1 VKLLRTIQ
9 LDSSD
14 AFVFERAAAPGE
26 WAVSGAF
33 VFVNQDI
40 SALQGKARTAFRAGF
55 LGLNSFGR
63 STLVQIVDAREQ
75 DHAAMVELLAEQLVA
90 RFDAPDLA
98 AARAAAEEEIA
109 FAASLCDHPAGVIV
123 AVTRTFEGGSI
134 RETFRTLRPTVQS
147 PSRVFDFVEVV
158 GEEAP
163 EDFPDLME
171 MRKGARIEREA

>member
-14 AFVFERAAAPGE
+14 AFVFEHAAAPGE

-33 VFVNQDI
+33 AFMGQDI
-40 SALQGKARTAFRAGF
+40 PALQGKARTAFRAGF
-55 LGLNSFGR
+55 LGVNSLGR
-63 STLVQIVDAREQ
+63 STLVQIVDAGKQ
-75 DHAAMVELLAEQLVA
+75 DRAALAEMLAAQLVA
-90 RFDAPDLA
+90 RFGAPDRA
-98 AARAAAEEEIA
+98 TARAAAEEEIA

-134 RETFRTLRPTVQS
+134 REAFRTLRPNVET
-147 PSRVFDFVEVV
+147 PSRAFNFVEVV

-163 EDFPDLME
+163 EDHVDLME
-171 MRKGARIEREA
+171 LSKGARI